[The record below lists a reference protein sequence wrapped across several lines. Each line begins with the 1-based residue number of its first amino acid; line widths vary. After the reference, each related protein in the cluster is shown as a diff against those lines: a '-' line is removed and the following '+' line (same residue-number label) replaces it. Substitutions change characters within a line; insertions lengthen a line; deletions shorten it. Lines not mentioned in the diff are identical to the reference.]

1 MDVLYA
7 KSFDK
12 DIDRLRRNKE
22 ILKKL
27 ADSIVEIKSCKR
39 VIDLRNIKKLEG
51 YQCYY
56 RIKIG
61 DYRLGIKYDSN
72 RMVLLRFLH
81 RKDVYKHFP
90 PE

>member
-12 DIDRLRRNKE
+12 DIDRFRRNKE

-51 YQCYY
+51 YQCY
-56 RIKIG
+56 
-61 DYRLGIKYDSN
+61 
-72 RMVLLRFLH
+72 
-81 RKDVYKHFP
+81 
-90 PE
+90 